1 MTLHKDIA
9 QVDSGLDL
17 LPEEELSLIFM
28 KLSKFKGKK
37 TWMNIL
43 LNWKWVEFS
52 PIFDEHVFTLSLHI
66 SMLELKASL

>member
-37 TWMNIL
+37 N
-43 LNWKWVEFS
+43 LN
-52 PIFDEHVFTLSLHI
+52 EHFTQ
-66 SMLELKASL
+66 LKMS

>member
-17 LPEEELSLIFM
+17 LAEEELPPIFM

-37 TWMNIL
+37 KT
-43 LNWKWVEFS
+43 
-52 PIFDEHVFTLSLHI
+52 
-66 SMLELKASL
+66 

>member
-17 LPEEELSLIFM
+17 LPEEELPPIFM

-37 TWMNIL
+37 KPEWTFYSTENELPSLMNMY
-43 LNWKWVEFS
+43 
-52 PIFDEHVFTLSLHI
+52 LH
-66 SMLELKASL
+66 

>member
-17 LPEEELSLIFM
+17 LPKEELSLIFM

-37 TWMNIL
+37 KT
-43 LNWKWVEFS
+43 
-52 PIFDEHVFTLSLHI
+52 
-66 SMLELKASL
+66 

>member
-17 LPEEELSLIFM
+17 LPEEELPPIFM
-28 KLSKFKGKK
+28 KLSKFKGKKK

-43 LNWKWVEFS
+43 LNWKWA

>member
-17 LPEEELSLIFM
+17 LPEEELPPIFM

-37 TWMNIL
+37 KN
-43 LNWKWVEFS
+43 LN
-52 PIFDEHVFTLSLHI
+52 EHLTQ
-66 SMLELKASL
+66 LKMSSHL

>member
-28 KLSKFKGKK
+28 KLSKYSEKKK
-37 TWMNIL
+37 TKN
-43 LNWKWVEFS
+43 LNEHFS
-52 PIFDEHVFTLSLHI
+52 Q
-66 SMLELKASL
+66 LKMSSHL